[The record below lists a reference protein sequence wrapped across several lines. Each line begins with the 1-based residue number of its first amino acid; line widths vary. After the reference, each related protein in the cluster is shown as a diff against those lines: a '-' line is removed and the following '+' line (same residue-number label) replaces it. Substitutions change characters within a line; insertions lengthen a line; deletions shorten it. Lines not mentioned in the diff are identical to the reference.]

1 MKAFSYQRADS
12 ATQGA
17 AAAVKPGAKIIVGGL
32 ALSQLL
38 TLYTDACCLYLSRS
52 AAELAVRA
60 ERANDSRARGA
71 GARRMNF
78 A

>member
-12 ATQGA
+12 ATQAA

-38 TLYTDACCLYLSRS
+38 TLYTTPVVYIYLDRLQSWLFGQKGQATPEHVRP
-52 AAELAVRA
+52 APAE
-60 ERANDSRARGA
+60 
-71 GARRMNF
+71 
-78 A
+78 